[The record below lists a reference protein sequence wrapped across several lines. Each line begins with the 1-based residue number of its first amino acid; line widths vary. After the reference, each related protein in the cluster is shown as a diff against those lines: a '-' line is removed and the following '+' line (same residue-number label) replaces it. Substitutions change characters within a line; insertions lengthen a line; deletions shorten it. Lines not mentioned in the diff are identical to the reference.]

1 MVVSV
6 ENPTRQFF
14 RDPSKWILIISW
26 VNRTIVLYSVSF
38 IDEWGC
44 WLILLSSEIVDHF
57 SIRSEDKSSRDNRIF
72 LPARVILTNFP
83 IESERLLI
91 WYHSK
96 SSWPDLLNSCQII
109 VTKQIFLRNLSKC
122 KKYAILYQISLCDI
136 FFQSKA

>member
-1 MVVSV
+1 MLLSV
-6 ENPTRQFF
+6 ENPTGQFF
-14 RDPSKWILIISW
+14 RDPSKSILIISW

-57 SIRSEDKSSRDNRIF
+57 SIRSKDKSCWDNGIF

-91 WYHSK
+91 
-96 SSWPDLLNSCQII
+96 
-109 VTKQIFLRNLSKC
+109 
-122 KKYAILYQISLCDI
+122 
-136 FFQSKA
+136 